1 MRSRTLYQIC
11 YRCLFLLILSCGVS
25 TPLIFAQGKSKPKR
39 IAILEL
45 ANRTRQQVSLEEIHY
60 LTNEMRR
67 VAGFLP
73 SDEFLVMTKESIE
86 VLIDPDKSLEDC
98 IGVCE
103 VETGRLL
110 GADWILTGE
119 VIRFGKSLRVSV
131 KLHDTKSGQYLAGES
146 LKGKQVED
154 LELPIQESTLKL
166 IYQISPDLE
175 RQASSRVGSE
185 ISKQLDCFKNLSSC
199 RLKTAKPSST
209 QPRRSTSLSSE
220 ASTVRVTRPTRAQRK
235 PAPYVPRARP
245 SEHESESGFGLT
257 VDAFGL
263 LLFGPTVALEFG
275 EQVSF
280 RVLARGMKLGA
291 ISSLALAPEDGD
303 RFDSGSSVGVGYR
316 KFNDRDNARRGLYWG
331 VDLEYMMIETSYSE
345 GGRSFSTTSTALTS
359 VLHLGYRWV
368 SDNMLIGDLFGIGL
382 WLAYAQPL
390 EISQSFSDSAD
401 WPESYTETSYDSQ
414 IYGGIAMDFGWMF

>member
-1 MRSRTLYQIC
+1 M
-11 YRCLFLLILSCGVS
+11 
-25 TPLIFAQGKSKPKR
+25 FAQGKSKPKR

-73 SDEFLVMTKESIE
+73 SDDFLVMTKESIE

-154 LELPIQESTLKL
+154 LELPIQQSTLKL
-166 IYQISPDLE
+166 IYQISPGLE
-175 RQASSRVGSE
+175 RQASSRVGPE
-185 ISKQLDCFKNLSSC
+185 IAKQLDCFKNLSSC

-209 QPRRSTSLSSE
+209 QPRRPTSFSSE
-220 ASTVRVTRPTRAQRK
+220 ASTLRVTRPTRAQRK
-235 PAPYVPRARP
+235 PAPY
-245 SEHESESGFGLT
+245 SEHEPESGFGLT

-275 EQVSF
+275 EHASF
-280 RVLARGMKLGA
+280 RVLGRAMKFGA
-291 ISSLALAPEDGD
+291 IASLFLAPEDGD
-303 RFDSGSSVGVGYR
+303 SFDAGSSLGIGYR

-345 GGRSFSTTSTALTS
+345 GGSSFSTTSTALTS

-390 EISQSFSDSAD
+390 EISQSFSDSTD